1 MSGWTGAIVLM
12 AWSGTIGTLT
22 LAGDVGKS
30 GQTLVAALE
39 QLIAS
44 AGGSGISSRSVGGQS
59 TATVMGS
66 RTMGSSTVSTVSVSA
81 VSVSMATVSM
91 AVSVGLRALSVAL
104 LVLVD
109 KVLLCWG
116 LDHIDKHGLNLDATW
131 VVLDVDLAEN
141 DCWGLVEHHGSGL
154 NHQWWMVHQH
164 LGGRTLDNDGS
175 GTMDEDLALVLRVGD
190 R

>member
-66 RTMGSSTVSTVSVSA
+66 GP
-81 VSVSMATVSM
+81 
-91 AVSVGLRALSVAL
+91 
-104 LVLVD
+104 
-109 KVLLCWG
+109 WG
-116 LDHIDKHGLNLDATW
+116 QHRVHRVRVRCVRVHGHR
-131 VVLDVDLAEN
+131 V
-141 DCWGLVEHHGSGL
+141 HGR
-154 NHQWWMVHQH
+154 V
-164 LGGRTLDNDGS
+164 R
-175 GTMDEDLALVLRVGD
+175 GTASPVRSPACS